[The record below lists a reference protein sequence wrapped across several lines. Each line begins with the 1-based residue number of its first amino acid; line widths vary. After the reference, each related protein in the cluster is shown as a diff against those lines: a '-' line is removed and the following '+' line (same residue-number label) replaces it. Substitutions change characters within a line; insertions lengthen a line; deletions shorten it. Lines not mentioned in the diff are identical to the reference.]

1 MDNLLVLTMKKI
13 PCQGLAKGMKT
24 INSNQFEI
32 KDALKK
38 NECYFLNHL
47 CLHFLSGKKK
57 RKGSAISAAASEL
70 YIPPFRL
77 FAWLSS
83 ARDDISAPKA
93 ALYLAAHTPAG
104 SHYSVNALAQPRLPP
119 LHQNTSHR

>member
-1 MDNLLVLTMKKI
+1 MNAIFKSPMFTFLW
-13 PCQGLAKGMKT
+13 
-24 INSNQFEI
+24 
-32 KDALKK
+32 LK
-38 NECYFLNHL
+38 N
-47 CLHFLSGKKK
+47 
-57 RKGSAISAAASEL
+57 RDTSATSTAASQL

-119 LHQNTSHR
+119 LYQNTVHHWAFEEGCEG